1 MKLQDRLSDVLN
13 YTGLNRSALA
23 QKIGVKAYKLQ
34 DISRGQTVR
43 MPSDVL
49 DGLSREFPNLNPTWL
64 LTGEGEMLLPDEEDK
79 YRKKPDIT
87 AIEPPEGMELTP
99 ENSVTYHPDLLVTG
113 GDVENVSGDELST
126 AQLYI
131 PGYEGCHA
139 IQAVGHSMYPT
150 IASGDIVICKRYT
163 DRFVV
168 NGDIYVVNTHDQAL
182 VKRVIAHNA
191 PGPEDSYFELRS
203 DNPKTDLYVPMRV
216 RGEDVTSLYK
226 VLAII
231 RRL

>member
-1 MKLQDRLSDVLN
+1 MKTLKDRLLTYIDDKGMSV
-13 YTGLNRSALA
+13 RSFEQA
-23 QKIGVKAYKLQ
+23 
-34 DISRGQTVR
+34 S
-43 MPSDVL
+43 
-49 DGLSREFPNLNPTWL
+49 GLSNGDVKRTKGSYTVAKMQQVLQAFPDLNPTWL

-79 YRKKPDIT
+79 YRKKPDIP
-87 AIEPPEGMELTP
+87 AIEPPEGLELTP

-113 GDVENVSGDELST
+113 GDVDTLSGDELST

-182 VKRVIAHNA
+182 VKRVIAHDA
-191 PGPEDSYFELRS
+191 PDPEDSYLELRS
-203 DNPKTDLYVPMRV
+203 DNPKTDLYVPMHV

>member
-1 MKLQDRLSDVLN
+1 MKTLKDRLLTYIDDKGMSV
-13 YTGLNRSALA
+13 RSFEQA
-23 QKIGVKAYKLQ
+23 
-34 DISRGQTVR
+34 S
-43 MPSDVL
+43 
-49 DGLSREFPNLNPTWL
+49 GLSNGDVKRTKGSYTVAKMQQVLHAFPDLNPTWL

-79 YRKKPDIT
+79 YRKKPDIP
-87 AIEPPEGMELTP
+87 AIEPPEGVELTP

-113 GDVENVSGDELST
+113 GDVDTLSGDELST

-191 PGPEDSYFELRS
+191 PDPEDSYLELRS
-203 DNPKTDLYVPMRV
+203 DNPKTDLYVPMHV

>member
-1 MKLQDRLSDVLN
+1 MVMQGVKTRLLEFIDEKGLTKNSFEVK
-13 YTGLNRSALA
+13 TGLSQGYIKNFKGGMSAS
-23 QKIGVKAYKLQ
+23 KLEG
-34 DISRGQTVR
+34 IRNI
-43 MPSDVL
+43 
-49 DGLSREFPNLNPTWL
+49 FPDLNPTWL

-79 YRKKPDIT
+79 YRKKPNIP
-87 AIEPPEGMELTP
+87 AIEPPEGVELTP

-113 GDVENVSGDELST
+113 GDVDTLSGDELST

-182 VKRVIAHNA
+182 VKRVIAHDA
-191 PGPEDSYFELRS
+191 PDPEDSYLELRS
-203 DNPKTDLYVPMRV
+203 DNPKTDIYVPMHV

>member
-1 MKLQDRLSDVLN
+1 METLKDRLLTYIDDKGMSV
-13 YTGLNRSALA
+13 RSFEQA
-23 QKIGVKAYKLQ
+23 
-34 DISRGQTVR
+34 S
-43 MPSDVL
+43 
-49 DGLSREFPNLNPTWL
+49 GLSNGDVKRTKGSYTVAKMQQVLHAFPDLNPTWL

-79 YRKKPDIT
+79 CRKRPNLPV
-87 AIEPPEGMELTP
+87 IEPPEGVELTP

-139 IQAVGHSMYPT
+139 MQAVGHSMYPT
-150 IASGDIVICKRYT
+150 IASGDIIICKRYT

-182 VKRVIAHNA
+182 VKRVIAHDQ
-191 PGPEDSYFELRS
+191 PDPEDSYLELRS